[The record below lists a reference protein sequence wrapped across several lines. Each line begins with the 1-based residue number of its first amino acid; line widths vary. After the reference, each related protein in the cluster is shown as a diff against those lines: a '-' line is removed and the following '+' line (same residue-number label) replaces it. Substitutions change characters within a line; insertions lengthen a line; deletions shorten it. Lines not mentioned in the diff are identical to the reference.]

1 MKQKSRILALIPA
14 RSGSQGLRHKNL
26 QKIGGKPLLE
36 HAIELAL
43 KSRRK
48 HEAWT
53 VCVSTDSPHY
63 ARIGRKAGAETP
75 FLRPAHL
82 ATTRSPLWK
91 TIRHALEYYEKE
103 KQNHDLVLL
112 LSPTTPL
119 TQVKDVRLALDLH
132 AKTNRAVA
140 SVVSL
145 PGGESWLFRSNNNRL
160 SSLGGTSVG
169 RRQAQKPIYRINGAI
184 YVATPIWLRKNR
196 YFIADGQT
204 EAYVMPPSR
213 SLDIECAEDLSIA
226 KLFWGTKK
234 EICR

>member
-1 MKQKSRILALIPA
+1 MKQMRRVLALIPA
-14 RSGSQGLRHKNL
+14 RSGSQGIRHKNL
-26 QKIGGKPLLE
+26 QKIAGQTLLE
-36 HAIELAL
+36 HAVELAL

-48 HEAWT
+48 NESWT
-53 VCVSTDSPHY
+53 VCVSTDSSHY

-119 TQVKDVRLALDLH
+119 TQVKDVRRALDLH
-132 AKTNRAVA
+132 TDTDRAVA

-145 PGGESWLFRSNNNRL
+145 PGGDNWLFQSNNNRL
-160 SSLGGTSVG
+160 KSLRRAPVG
-169 RRQAQKPIYRINGAI
+169 RRQAQKPLYRINGAI
-184 YVATPIWLRKNR
+184 YVATPIWLRKYR
-196 YFIADGQT
+196 YFIVDGQT
-204 EAYVMPPSR
+204 EAYVMPPTR